1 MEILGDEIDGE
12 TQVDMVL
19 GTLPNSFKH
28 FKINYNMN
36 KMVMSLPELIRE
48 LQAVE
53 GILKDQKD
61 IHMSVKHSS
70 CYSSQKKKK
79 STKSTKQKGK
89 FKGNRKKKKKRKGQ
103 GASVFFVV
111 RKAIGIRNSLS
122 S

>member
-1 MEILGDEIDGE
+1 
-12 TQVDMVL
+12 MVL

-70 CYSSQKKKK
+70 CYFSQKKKK